1 MSLFMEPKGHHRR
14 GYLPHRDYGGA
25 LQAITFREADSLPA
39 HVVESWKEELQHFL
53 NSPDDID
60 KAKAHDELLR
70 RIARY
75 EDAGYGRCL
84 LRQPNI
90 ARIVHDKLIEGH
102 GKGYELIAWCVMPN
116 HVHVLIRQEDHA
128 LLGKIVRSWKGGSAR
143 QINLVLQSRGAFWAR
158 DYFDRAIRDQDHYW
172 RSVAYIEGN
181 PVKAGLVKEPGEW
194 EFSSKGCGWNL
205 PE

>member
-1 MSLFMEPKGHHRR
+1 MIPKGHHQR

-39 HVVESWKEELQHFL
+39 QVVDSWKGELQQL
-53 NSPDDID
+53 LDSPDTSD

-70 RIARY
+70 RIARN
-75 EDAGYGRCL
+75 EDAGHGRCL
-84 LRQPNI
+84 LRQPDF
-90 ARIVHDKLIEGH
+90 ARIVQDKLIEGH

-143 QINLVLQSRGAFWAR
+143 LINLAIHVQGGFWAR
-158 DYFDRAIRDQDHYW
+158 DYFDRAIRDQDHYR
-172 RSVAYIEGN
+172 RSVAYIERN
-181 PVKAGLVKEPGEW
+181 PVKAGLVKESGEW
-194 EFSSKGCGWNL
+194 AFSSKGCGWGL
-205 PE
+205 SE